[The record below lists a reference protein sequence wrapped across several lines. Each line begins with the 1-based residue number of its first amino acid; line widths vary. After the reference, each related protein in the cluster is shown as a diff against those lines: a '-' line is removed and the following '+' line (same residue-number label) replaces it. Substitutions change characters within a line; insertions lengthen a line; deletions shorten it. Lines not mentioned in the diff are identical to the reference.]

1 MKKKIWIPIL
11 IAVALAV
18 LFLPIPTG
26 VYKDGGTK
34 EFTALTYKIVD
45 WNRITDDGIYSK
57 TKVYFLPYNFK
68 SIDGLWYYEEDKVE
82 NSFEATVLKNN
93 GASVIVE
100 PFPDEIERGSSD
112 QIVFNTAQL
121 DKINI
126 KVGDFVKVTYTG
138 AIMESYPAQ
147 INATDWEKMGDLRT
161 TEYTQTWVDKIEKNK
176 WNRDTELT
184 NLRITR
190 IYSNCFFAE
199 PALSFSSFPYEI
211 KLNGVLSDEW
221 CIGDYITCEYYYNA
235 YYDERTMRFEA
246 DFFSIEES
254 GPQHNDFV
262 AYKPVIY
269 LYPEKE
275 TEVSVSL
282 DLNGK
287 LTCTYPEY
295 KSGWQVT
302 AAPDGTLTDKK
313 GQTYNYLYWEADLR
327 ANYNLSK
334 GFCVKGEDTAAFLE
348 IALSK
353 LGLNRREANEFI
365 VYWLPQM
372 EQNPYN
378 IISFQ
383 TSAYT
388 DAAKL
393 NVNPAPDTLIRVF
406 MTFKASE
413 SYVEIPSQ
421 SLTAPARS
429 GFTVVEWGGTQ
440 VK

>member
-11 IAVALAV
+11 IAVVVAV
-18 LFLPIPTG
+18 LFVPIPTG
-26 VYKDGGTK
+26 VYKDGGTR

-57 TKVYFLPYNFK
+57 TKIYFLPYNFK
-68 SIDGLWYYEEDKVE
+68 SIDGLWYYEKDKTE
-82 NSFEATVLKNN
+82 SSFEATILKDN

-100 PFPDEIERGSSD
+100 PFPDEIELGSSD
-112 QIVFNTAQL
+112 QIVFNTAHL
-121 DKINI
+121 DKLNV

-138 AIMESYPAQ
+138 AIAESYPAQ
-147 INATDWEKMGDLRT
+147 INAVSWEKIGDLQKQ
-161 TEYTQTWVDKIEKNK
+161 EYTKSWVDKIKKNK
-176 WNRDTELT
+176 VNSDTGLPELI
-184 NLRITR
+184 ITK

-199 PALSFSSFPYEI
+199 PATPFPYNKI
-211 KLNGVLSDEW
+211 KLNGKLSEQW
-221 CIGDYITCEYYYNA
+221 CIGDQVACAYANA
-235 YYDERTMRFEA
+235 YCDEKTQRFEA
-246 DFFSIEES
+246 DLISIEEGS
-254 GPQHNDFV
+254 FNPNDFV

-287 LTCTYPEY
+287 LTCTYPDY
-295 KSGWQVT
+295 KNGWQVT
-302 AAPDGTLTDKK
+302 AAPDGTLLDKN
-313 GQTYNYLYWEADLR
+313 GQAYNYLYWEGDLK
-327 ANYNLSK
+327 ANYDLSK

-348 IALSK
+348 GALSK

-372 EQNPYN
+372 QQNPYN

-388 DAAKL
+388 DAARL

-413 SYVEIPSQ
+413 SYVEIQGQ
-421 SLTAPARS
+421 SLTAPERD